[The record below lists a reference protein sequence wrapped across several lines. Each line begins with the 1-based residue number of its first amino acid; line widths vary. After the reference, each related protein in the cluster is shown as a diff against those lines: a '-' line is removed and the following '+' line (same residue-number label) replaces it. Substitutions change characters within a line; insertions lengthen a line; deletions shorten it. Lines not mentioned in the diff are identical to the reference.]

1 MSLSRRLLLATAA
14 LPGLARAQGA
24 PSGAREQDMPYPNHT
39 VTVINPWPA
48 GGSSDSVTRILV
60 QRMATDLGQP
70 FVVENRPGATGTLG
84 HAVVARARP
93 DGYTLLLGTNSTYA
107 IAPHLYA
114 NLPYDSERAFTPVS
128 LVGTNPQIFCVHP
141 GVPVADFGAFLAK
154 ARAEPD
160 KLSFQSSGIGGSSHL
175 ASELL
180 MSMAGISMLHVPYR
194 GGGPAAQALLTG
206 EVNCGF
212 VDVITALP
220 FLRGGQMRALGVSST
235 ARAPLAPD
243 VPTIAEAGLPGFQ
256 SSTDFA
262 MLAPAGLP
270 AAVLAKLHAAV
281 VAAVHSTEVKTKLE
295 AAGIEPVGGSPAAWP
310 SYYARETA
318 KWGEIIRSRGIR
330 APA

>member
-1 MSLSRRLLLATAA
+1 MSLSRRLVLAAAA
-14 LPGLARAQGA
+14 LPGLARAQEA
-24 PSGAREQDMPYPNHT
+24 PYPNRT

-60 QRMATDLGQP
+60 QRMATDMGQP

-84 HAVVARARP
+84 HAAVARARP
-93 DGYTLLLGTNSTYA
+93 DGYTLLLGTNSTFA
-107 IAPHLYA
+107 IAPHLYPS
-114 NLPYDSERAFTPVS
+114 LPYDYENAFTPIS

-141 GVPVADFGAFLAK
+141 SVPVQDFAGFLAK

-160 KLSFQSSGIGGSSHL
+160 KLSFQSSGIGGTSHL
-175 ASELL
+175 ATELL
-180 MSMAGISMLHVPYR
+180 MSMAGIRMLHVPYR

-220 FLRGGQMRALGVSST
+220 FLRGQQMRAIGVSST
-235 ARAPLAPD
+235 ARAPLVPD

-270 AAVLAKLHAAV
+270 PAIVARLHAAV
-281 VAAVHSTEVKTKLE
+281 VAAVHSVEVRTKLE
-295 AAGIEPVGGSPAAWP
+295 AAGIEPVGGSPAEWP
-310 SYYARETA
+310 AYYQREFTR
-318 KWGEIIRSRGIR
+318 WGEIIRSRGIR
-330 APA
+330 APS